1 MPRTPRCFFC
11 YVAFLHTLRFPLC
24 VSAYRA
30 CFSSRYNNFPLCNF
44 SPLCLF
50 PHSFSV
56 RINRTYRPFAF
67 CFSPHF
73 LAEFV
78 ICCLFSFI
86 LLYVLKTFFRFAFT
100 LFDYYFFHNII
111 PVDFRRIVFLSAGSG
126 GLKATSLSI
135 VGLFVFISTAK
146 LPS

>member
-11 YVAFLHTLRFPLC
+11 SDAFLHTLRFPLC

-30 CFSSRYNNFPLCNF
+30 CFSSRYNNSPLCNF
-44 SPLCLF
+44 SPLSLF

-56 RINRTYRPFAF
+56 RLNMTYRPFAF
-67 CFSPHF
+67 YFSPRF

-78 ICCLFSFI
+78 ICCLFSFL

-126 GLKATSLSI
+126 GLKATSLSA
-135 VGLFVFISTAK
+135 VGFII
-146 LPS
+146 

>member
-11 YVAFLHTLRFPLC
+11 SAAFLHTLRFPLC

-30 CFSSRYNNFPLCNF
+30 CFSSRYNNSPLCNF
-44 SPLCLF
+44 FPLSLF

-56 RINRTYRPFAF
+56 RLNRTYRPFAF
-67 CFSPHF
+67 CFSPRF

-78 ICCLFSFI
+78 ICCLFSCL
-86 LLYVLKTFFRFAFT
+86 LLYVLKTFFRFALT
-100 LFDYYFFHNII
+100 LFDYYFFSISFPAN
-111 PVDFRRIVFLSAGSG
+111 FRRIVFLSAGSG
-126 GLKATSLSI
+126 GLKATSLSA

-146 LPS
+146 MPS

>member
-11 YVAFLHTLRFPLC
+11 SDAFLHTLRFPLC
-24 VSAYRA
+24 LSTYRV
-30 CFSSRYNNFPLCNF
+30 CFSSRYNNSPLYNF

-67 CFSPHF
+67 CFFPRF
-73 LAEFV
+73 LTEFF
-78 ICCLFSFI
+78 ICCLFSFVSFCSKNFFPFRLYAFR
-86 LLYVLKTFFRFAFT
+86 LLL
-100 LFDYYFFHNII
+100 LFNII
-111 PVDFRRIVFLSAGSG
+111 PGQFSPYCLFKRRLRR
-126 GLKATSLSI
+126 LKATSLSI

>member
-11 YVAFLHTLRFPLC
+11 YAAFLHTLRFPLC
-24 VSAYRA
+24 LLTYRV
-30 CFSSRYNNFPLCNF
+30 CFSSRYNNSPLYNF

-67 CFSPHF
+67 CFSPCF

-78 ICCLFSFI
+78 ICCLFSFL
-86 LLYVLKTFFRFAFT
+86 LLYFLKTFFRFTFT

-111 PVDFRRIVFLSAGSG
+111 PVYFRRIVFLSAGSG
-126 GLKATSLSI
+126 GLEATSLPA
-135 VGLFVFISTAK
+135 VGFKIYIFLI
-146 LPS
+146 

>member
-11 YVAFLHTLRFPLC
+11 SDAFLHTLRFPLC
-24 VSAYRA
+24 VSAYRV
-30 CFSSRYNNFPLCNF
+30 CFSSRYNNFPLYNF
-44 SPLCLF
+44 SPLCSF

-67 CFSPHF
+67 CFSPRF
-73 LAEFV
+73 LTEFF
-78 ICCLFSFI
+78 ICCLFSFVSFCSKNFFPFR
-86 LLYVLKTFFRFAFT
+86 LYAFLNHYFRTISSRSIFAVLS
-100 LFDYYFFHNII
+100 
-111 PVDFRRIVFLSAGSG
+111 FLSAGSG

>member
-11 YVAFLHTLRFPLC
+11 YAAFLHTLRFPLC
-24 VSAYRA
+24 VSAYRV
-30 CFSSRYNNFPLCNF
+30 CFSSRCNNSPLYNF

-67 CFSPHF
+67 CFSPRF
-73 LAEFV
+73 LTEFF
-78 ICCLFSFI
+78 ICCLFSFVSFCSKNFFPFRLYAFR
-86 LLYVLKTFFRFAFT
+86 LLL
-100 LFDYYFFHNII
+100 FHNII

-126 GLKATSLSI
+126 SLKSTSLSA
-135 VGLFVFISTAK
+135 VGFII
-146 LPS
+146 

>member
-11 YVAFLHTLRFPLC
+11 SDAFLHTLRFQLR
-24 VSAYRA
+24 VSTYRV
-30 CFSSRYNNFPLCNF
+30 CFSSRYNNSPLCNF
-44 SPLCLF
+44 SPLSLF
-50 PHSFSV
+50 PHSFSA

-67 CFSPHF
+67 CFSPRF

-78 ICCLFSFI
+78 ICCPFSF
-86 LLYVLKTFFRFAFT
+86 LLLFVLKTFFRFAFT
-100 LFDYYFFHNII
+100 LFEYYLFHNII
-111 PVDFRRIVFLSAGSG
+111 PVYFRRIVFLSAGSG

-135 VGLFVFISTAK
+135 VGLFIFISKAT

>member
-11 YVAFLHTLRFPLC
+11 YAAFLHTLRFPLC
-24 VSAYRA
+24 VSAYRV
-30 CFSSRYNNFPLCNF
+30 CFSSRCNNSPLYNF

-67 CFSPHF
+67 CFSPRF
-73 LAEFV
+73 LTEFF
-78 ICCLFSFI
+78 ICCLLSF
-86 LLYVLKTFFRFAFT
+86 LLLFVLKTFPFRLYAFLNHYFRTISSRSIFAV
-100 LFDYYFFHNII
+100 LS
-111 PVDFRRIVFLSAGSG
+111 FLSAGSG